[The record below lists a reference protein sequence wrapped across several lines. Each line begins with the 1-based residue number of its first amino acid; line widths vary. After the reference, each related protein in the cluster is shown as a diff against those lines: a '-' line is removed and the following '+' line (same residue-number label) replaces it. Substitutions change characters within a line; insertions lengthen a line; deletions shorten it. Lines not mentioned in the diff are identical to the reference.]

1 MSERL
6 LGIYEKL
13 ILRHPVASII
23 AVIIVAI
30 AMAFGL
36 PNFKLDASAD
46 SLTLENDTSLAY
58 FRESLQRYGSSD
70 FLVVTYTPYKGDLFD
85 DENLNTLAEIR
96 DELKGIKGVET
107 VTSMLDVPLLY
118 SPKVSVTKLKEDPRT
133 LLQEDTDRSMAKTEF
148 LESPIYRDLILS
160 KDGQTTALLATM
172 ELDKKYL
179 ELVNQRDTLRI
190 KRDTEG
196 LSPEEIIEL
205 ERVSKEFLDYRTIR
219 AAEEHARV
227 ADIRTKMA
235 KFKDRA
241 EVFLGGP
248 SMITADMVD
257 FIKSDLNVFG
267 TGIVLFIIITLA
279 VIFRQF
285 RWVLLPLATC
295 ILSVEIILG
304 YLSWIDWRLTVIS
317 SNFVS
322 LLLIITLAL
331 TIHLIVRYREL
342 HREFP
347 DKDQFDLVR
356 DTVNYMA
363 RPCLYTVLTTIVAFV
378 SLVVSDI
385 RPVIDFGWMMTI
397 GIVLALILAFIIIP
411 AGMMI
416 WGKGENTDKGDNSA
430 VYTLYFSRFTEKHGG
445 LVLGLALLAAIV
457 SAWGISQLKV
467 ENRFIDYFRSDTEI
481 YQGLSVIDAK
491 LGGTTPFD
499 IILDAPPQLVDEGT
513 VSFDELINEVEAE
526 ESEPV
531 DDPYGDPFAGAYE
544 NSGEDDV
551 AEKADDPYGDPFAGM
566 YADSDKG
573 PEGSQEE
580 AGSIEEEND
589 PFAGF
594 YADEETDATTDAV
607 DDPYG
612 DPFGGDDFEDD
623 FGDDDSGDL
632 EVVEDSYWLTS
643 AGIED
648 LRKLHVYLESLP
660 EVGKVSSLVTVTDVA
675 SDLSGHKLNDLE
687 LAFMSLM
694 LSPENAKL
702 LLDPYID
709 EKNNQARITMRIN
722 ETQGELNRN
731 ELLKQIHTF
740 AIEEAGFDEKQ
751 VNFTGLLVLYNNML
765 QSLFTSQI
773 LTLGTVFLGIMAMF
787 LVLFRSISISL
798 IAILPNMLAACV
810 VLGGMG
816 IAGVPLDMMTIT
828 IAAITVGI
836 GVDHAIHYITRF
848 KREFAVDGDY
858 IASMHRAHASIGR
871 ALFYTAMTII
881 VGFSI
886 LALSNFIPSVYF
898 GLLTGLAMLA
908 ALLGSM
914 TLLPK
919 LILIFKPLGK

>member
-6 LGIYEKL
+6 MGIYEKI
-13 ILRHPVASII
+13 ILRHPVASIA

-46 SLTLENDTSLAY
+46 SLTLENDTSLTY

-70 FLVVTYTPYKGDLFD
+70 FLVVTYTPYEGDLFD
-85 DENLNTLAEIR
+85 DENLHILADIR
-96 DELKGIKGVET
+96 DELKDINGVES

-118 SPKVSVTKLKEDPRT
+118 SPKVSVSKLKEAPRT
-133 LLQEDTDRSMAKTEF
+133 LLQEDTDRSMAKKEF

-160 KDGQTTALLATM
+160 KDGQTTALLAVM
-172 ELDKKYL
+172 VLDTKYL
-179 ELVNQRDTLRI
+179 DLVNHRDSLRI

-196 LSPEEIIEL
+196 LSLEEIAEL
-205 ERVSKEFLDYRTIR
+205 EQISQEFLDYRTIK

-227 ADIRTKMA
+227 AEVREKMF

-267 TGIVLFIIITLA
+267 TGIVLFIIITLTI
-279 VIFRQF
+279 IFRQF

-295 ILSVEIILG
+295 VLSVEIILG

-347 DKDQFDLVR
+347 DKDQLDLVR
-356 DTVNYMA
+356 STVNYMA

-385 RPVIDFGWMMTI
+385 RPIIDFGWMMTI
-397 GIVLALILAFIIIP
+397 GIVLALVLAFIIIP

-416 WGKGENTDKGDNSA
+416 FGKGANDDKGDNSA

-445 LVLGLALLAAIV
+445 WVLGLALLAAIV

-467 ENRFIDYFRSDTEI
+467 ENRFIDYFRSSTEI

-499 IILDAPPQLVDEGT
+499 IILDAPDQSIDEGAA
-513 VSFDELINEVEAE
+513 SFDELLDTEDTDD
-526 ESEPV
+526 SSPV
-531 DDPYGDPFAGAYE
+531 DDPYGDPFAGEY
-544 NSGEDDV
+544 
-551 AEKADDPYGDPFAGM
+551 AG
-566 YADSDKG
+566 SDEG
-573 PEGSQEE
+573 PEGSAESQAEPTNI
-580 AGSIEEEND
+580 ADD
-589 PFAGF
+589 PFADF
-594 YADEETDATTDAV
+594 YAEDESSVSSDAA

-612 DPFGGDDFEDD
+612 DPFGGDDFDDD
-623 FGDDDSGDL
+623 FADDDAGNVD
-632 EVVEDSYWLTS
+632 VVEDSYWLTS

-648 LRKLHVYLESLP
+648 LRTLHVYLESLP

-722 ETQGELNRN
+722 ETQGDLNRN
-731 ELLKQIHTF
+731 DLLKQIRKF
-740 AIEEAGFDEKQ
+740 AIDEAGFDEKQ

-787 LVLFRSISISL
+787 LVLFRSLSISL

-816 IAGVPLDMMTIT
+816 ISGVPLDMMTIT

-858 IASMHRAHASIGR
+858 VASMHRAHASIGR
-871 ALFYTAMTII
+871 ALFYTAITII

-898 GLLTGLAMLA
+898 GLLTGLAMIA

>member
-6 LGIYEKL
+6 LGLYEKL
-13 ILRHPVASII
+13 ILRHPVASMLLVLAI
-23 AVIIVAI
+23 AI

-85 DENLNTLAEIR
+85 DASLNTLNEMR
-96 DELKGIKGVET
+96 SELAKIDGVAS
-107 VTSMLDVPLLY
+107 VTSMLNVPLLY
-118 SPKVSVTKLKEDPRT
+118 SPKISVSELKEAPRT
-133 LLQEDTDRSMAKTEF
+133 LLQPDVDRNMARKEF
-148 LESPIYRDLILS
+148 LESPIYKNLILS
-160 KDGQTTALLATM
+160 KDGQTTAMLATM
-172 ELDKKYL
+172 KLDKKYL
-179 ELVNQRDTLRI
+179 VLVKARDTLRI

-196 LSPEEIIEL
+196 LSPEEEIEL
-205 ERVSKEFLDYRTIR
+205 ERISQEFLDYRTHR
-219 AAEEHARV
+219 AAVEHQRV
-227 ADIRTKMA
+227 AEIREKMCRY
-235 KFKDRA
+235 KGTA

-257 FIKSDLNVFG
+257 FIKSDLRVFG
-267 TGIVLFIIITLA
+267 IGILLFIILTLA
-279 VIFRQF
+279 IIFRQL

-295 ILSVEIILG
+295 VLSVEIILG

-342 HREFP
+342 HREGP
-347 DKDQFDLVR
+347 ERNQIDLVR
-356 DTVNYMA
+356 DTVTYMA
-363 RPCLYTVLTTIVAFV
+363 RPCLYTVLTTVVAFI

-397 GIVLALILAFIIIP
+397 GIVLALILAFIVIP

-416 WGKGENTDKGDNSA
+416 WGKGESTDKGDNSA
-430 VYTLYFSRFTEKHGG
+430 VLTLYFSRFTEKHGNI
-445 LVLGLALLAAIV
+445 VLILALLAFIT

-467 ENRFIDYFRSDTEI
+467 ENRFIDYFRSHTEI

-491 LGGTTPFD
+491 LGGTTPLE
-499 IILDAPPQLVDEGT
+499 IILDAPPSINHDTVILAEDEG
-513 VSFDELINEVEAE
+513 AE
-526 ESEPV
+526 TSPS
-531 DDPYGDPFAGAYE
+531 DDPYGDPFA
-544 NSGEDDV
+544 DDDF
-551 AEKADDPYGDPFAGM
+551 ADDDFA
-566 YADSDKG
+566 
-573 PEGSQEE
+573 
-580 AGSIEEEND
+580 
-589 PFAGF
+589 
-594 YADEETDATTDAV
+594 
-607 DDPYG
+607 DDT
-612 DPFGGDDFEDD
+612 
-623 FGDDDSGDL
+623 SGAQD
-632 EVVEDSYWLTS
+632 VVENSYWLTG

-648 LRKLHVYLESLP
+648 IRKLHLYLESLP
-660 EVGKVSSLVTVTDVA
+660 EIGKVSSLVTVTDVA

-687 LAFMSLM
+687 LAFMSSM
-694 LSPENAKL
+694 LSEENAKL
-702 LLDPYID
+702 LLNPYID
-709 EKNNQARITMRIN
+709 EKHNQARITLRVN
-722 ETQGELNRN
+722 ETQGNLNRK
-731 ELLKQIHTF
+731 ELLEKIHHF
-740 AIEEAGFDEKQ
+740 AVNEAGLKEEQ
-751 VNFTGLLVLYNNML
+751 VHFTGLLVLYNNML
-765 QSLFTSQI
+765 QSLFRSQI
-773 LTLGTVFLGIMAMF
+773 MTLGTVFLGIMAMF

-798 IAILPNMLAACV
+798 IAILPNFLAAGV

-816 IAGVPLDMMTIT
+816 IAGIPLDMMTIT

-848 KREFAVDGDY
+848 KREFEIDGNY
-858 IASMHRAHASIGR
+858 IESMHRAHASIGR
-871 ALFYTAMTII
+871 ALFYTAVTII

-898 GLLTGLAMLA
+898 GLLTALAMFA

>member
-6 LGIYEKL
+6 LGIYEKI
-13 ILRHPVASII
+13 ILRHPVASITG
-23 AVIIVAI
+23 VIIVAI

-58 FRESLQRYGSSD
+58 YRESLQRYGSSD
-70 FLVVTYTPYKGDLFD
+70 FLVVTYTPYEGNLFD
-85 DENLNTLAEIR
+85 DENLQTLAEIR
-96 DELKGIKGVET
+96 DELKGINGVNT

-118 SPKVSVTKLKEDPRT
+118 SPKVSVSKLKEAPRT
-133 LLQEDTDRSMAKTEF
+133 LLQEDTDRSMAKKEF
-148 LESPIYRDLILS
+148 LKSPIYRDLILS
-160 KDGQTTALLATM
+160 KDGQTTALLAVMT
-172 ELDKKYL
+172 LDNKYL
-179 ELVNQRDTLRI
+179 DLVNHRDSLRI

-196 LSPEEIIEL
+196 LSLEETAEL
-205 ERVSKEFLDYRTIR
+205 EQISKEFLDYRTIK

-227 ADIRTKMA
+227 AEVREKMF

-267 TGIVLFIIITLA
+267 TGIVLFIIITLTI
-279 VIFRQF
+279 IFRQF

-295 ILSVEIILG
+295 VLSVEIILG
-304 YLSWIDWRLTVIS
+304 YLSWIDWRLTIIS

-322 LLLIITLAL
+322 LLLIISLAL

-342 HREFP
+342 HRESP
-347 DKDQFDLVR
+347 DKDQLDLVR
-356 DTVNYMA
+356 STVNYMA

-385 RPVIDFGWMMTI
+385 RPIIDFGWMMTI
-397 GIVLALILAFIIIP
+397 GIVLALVLAFIIIP

-416 WGKGENTDKGDNSA
+416 FGKGVNDDKGDNSA
-430 VYTLYFSRFTEKHGG
+430 VYTLYFSRFTEKHGRW
-445 LVLGLALLAAIV
+445 VLGLAFLAAIV
-457 SAWGISQLKV
+457 SSWGISQLKV
-467 ENRFIDYFRSDTEI
+467 ENRFIDYFRSSTEI

-499 IILDAPPQLVDEGT
+499 IILDAPAQLVDEGT
-513 VSFDELINEVEAE
+513 ASFDEPI
-526 ESEPV
+526 
-531 DDPYGDPFAGAYE
+531 DG
-544 NSGEDDV
+544 
-551 AEKADDPYGDPFAGM
+551 
-566 YADSDKG
+566 
-573 PEGSQEE
+573 
-580 AGSIEEEND
+580 
-589 PFAGF
+589 
-594 YADEETDATTDAV
+594 EETE
-607 DDPYG
+607 DPYG
-612 DPFGGDDFEDD
+612 DPFGGDDFDDD
-623 FGDDDSGDL
+623 FADDDSENEDA
-632 EVVEDSYWLTS
+632 VEASYWLTS

-648 LRKLHVYLESLP
+648 LRRLHDYLESLP
-660 EVGKVSSLVTVTDVA
+660 EVGKVSSLVTVADVA

-687 LAFMSLM
+687 LAFMQQM

-709 EKNNQARITMRIN
+709 LKNNQARITMRIN
-722 ETQGELNRN
+722 ETQGDLNRN
-731 ELLKQIHTF
+731 ELLKQIYKF

-787 LVLFRSISISL
+787 LVLFRSASISL

-816 IAGVPLDMMTIT
+816 ITGVPLDMMTIT

-871 ALFYTAMTII
+871 ALFYTAITII

-886 LALSNFIPSVYF
+886 LSLSNFIPSVYF